1 MSDAAVRTER
11 HGAVVTIVL
20 DRSADANSMNRELVD
35 GLHAAVFE
43 ADRDESVTVLV
54 IRGTGRFFCAGGDL
68 AAIYAAE
75 DPTALLLELTAVL
88 NSALH
93 LLSTTSLVVLAGVNG
108 TVAGGGLGLL
118 LNCDLAF
125 AVSSAKFVGAYSSIA
140 MTPDCGVSALLPRA
154 IGERRAKQVLLGGQ
168 VLDAATALDWGLV
181 GDVCDPDEFDRGLD
195 ELAQKLAGGS
205 RAANGSAKRLLA
217 ASAHTGYAEQLA
229 DEGRTIAAAAATDEA
244 RTLMAAFLQ
253 KQAAR

>member
-1 MSDAAVRTER
+1 MNDAAVRTVR

-20 DRSADANSMNRELVD
+20 DRPADANSMNRELVD
-35 GLHAAVFE
+35 GLYAAVLD

-75 DPTALLLELTAVL
+75 DPTAILLELTGVL

-93 LLSTTSLVVLAGVNG
+93 LLSTTSLTVIAGVNG

-118 LNCDLAF
+118 LNCDLALT
-125 AVSSAKFVGAYSSIA
+125 VSTAEFVGAYSSIA
-140 MTPDCGVSALLPRA
+140 MTPDCGVSTLLPRA
-154 IGERRAKQVLLGGQ
+154 IGERRAKQLLLGGQ
-168 VLDAATALDWGLV
+168 VLDAAMALDWGLV
-181 GDVCDPDEFDRGLD
+181 GEVCEPDEFDRRLD
-195 ELAQKLAGGS
+195 GFAEKLAGGS

-217 ASAHTGYAEQLA
+217 ASARTDYAEQLA

-244 RTLMAAFLQ
+244 RALMAAFLQ
-253 KQAAR
+253 KQSAR